1 MSMKKLVA
9 IVLIIA
15 SCALVALGG
24 RYYSYATRGENP
36 YDEIG
41 IALAQWMPGRVRPW
55 GCGKLKERFGKVLP
69 PYGCQQYWA
78 AG

>member
-41 IALAQWMPGRVRPW
+41 IALAQ
-55 GCGKLKERFGKVLP
+55 
-69 PYGCQQYWA
+69 
-78 AG
+78 